1 MGVFFPYQVPCAMF
15 SRATSALTVYIPP
28 AIYAAGSTIAGEV
41 ELDFRQLRDDN
52 IDEVHVRLRGASKTC
67 AFLS

>member
-1 MGVFFPYQVPCAMF
+1 ML
-15 SRATSALTVYIPP
+15 SRLRSTDALTVHVPP

-67 AFLS
+67 VFRS